1 MMSTA
6 VSASRA
12 SNRPSKDKNAK
23 AASRPQVKTD
33 ESSSKMHQATPEQL
47 RIAQISQISEDETIF
62 RQKVQ
67 QIIDLTGKAQVECEI
82 ALHDCQQDTEGAIN
96 MLLEGEN
103 YQGEWRET
111 GGKKKKRA
119 NPSNKTEPPQNNVD
133 EKPDKT
139 EQNFEPRERPD
150 RSGDNRPESS
160 SRRGRRFD
168 SRPPRLARGR
178 GRERG
183 DGGFRGNRENTND
196 HDNKENG
203 FGTFDKDRDTDN
215 RGRGRG
221 RGRGGPRRGGRGSFN
236 RNPRF
241 DKGPQID
248 TWTNETAANAE
259 KENAASH
266 WESMEDWND
275 DTWTGSLSETKVFT
289 ATTTQ
294 EDQISENTTPM
305 ADTTNTLGQRLDLG
319 ALLQK
324 PTSEPPE
331 SAYITQYNQQAT
343 ESIKNSIGIGSS
355 PRQNLTNQL
364 GGSALTNHMQS
375 GSLSSQ
381 LPSSSLSN
389 QLSVSQQSSSDAI
402 NALVSS
408 FGQNQTSYSQSPA
421 GFSQSVAAYSQSP
434 PGYSQTATGFS
445 QGQATY
451 SQSPSSV
458 YSQNQSSAYSQ
469 SQSSGFSQNTGSVYS
484 SSLEQNSG
492 GQVDPVPSSQ
502 SGLQQRPKSQ
512 RTKLPPPSKIPA
524 SAVEMP
530 GHMTTRLDV
539 QFGTWE
545 FGSDNASPF
554 SFGGESSVTS
564 NMSSSDA
571 CSTTQTISGHLPPQQ
586 VSSKP
591 SESVISSS
599 IMTTPPA
606 NSTSAMSGGDQTS
619 PRTNIFQASPYTTPT
634 KKDSASRSQNK
645 MSPPEPIPF
654 PPSQSDRKSS
664 PMINSQHPGSS
675 SSLTSGPLAT
685 SKPDSSNLSSY
696 SPSTQGYASTTYPS
710 QKTGLSTNSG
720 RSSATGLSSSAGLS
734 NAAGLSNSTGITNNS
749 GLSNSAGLSSASGF
763 SHSSSSQPG
772 SYQNQYQTGS
782 NQYQTS
788 QNQFPSGQTQY
799 QSGQNQYQS
808 GQNQFHSGQT
818 QFQNYGQ
825 SAGSSFQNASSYSS
839 GSGSYSGSSQQNQG
853 NLYQSSATNSYQSH
867 SNQNSL
873 YHQGNSSQT
882 TSYQPQTNSSSFHGA
897 RDSQAGSYPTSVSRD
912 SQSASFQASVS
923 QSGSYP
929 ASGSRDS
936 QTGTSFQAS
945 VTQSSATSYQR
956 DSQSALSTPATQT
969 QSVYTTSQGYGA
981 SPHQNSLPSNLQ
993 TSPLSGVSANKIS
1006 ETLSKMTVKDS
1017 PLDTRQ
1023 SPQYDSSTST
1033 TTSNLTTTT
1042 ITTSLATGT
1051 TTPLSVAS
1059 TSALTTTVGSTKVMT
1074 APSTSTTKNTPS
1086 LPPGVLVGHQ
1096 YIMGQ
1101 GTMPQYF
1108 GLQQPLYASYTDEIQ
1123 LQLQQRLPPT
1133 LANYNYDM
1141 TGFGVPT
1148 TMTGREQTT
1157 LANVPYSAADNKIG
1171 RVDAQSP
1178 IPASQQQSTQ
1188 SAHQQQHFINVPYG
1202 YYYPSVLPSGFQYPA
1217 QMFPVPPVTNTAHA
1231 GTTANTQYQKTYGA
1245 SHAYA
1250 SNKGGYEDL
1259 TQGTDFSKSSYG
1271 NPPQNKVSGVSGSVA
1286 SVPGAADMPGSGYG
1300 KSHTQMILLTD
1311 KVKKYPHRSSSEAF
1325 DKQGFHAGT
1334 PPPFNLPLAT
1344 GTQAGPLGAPTTPYG
1359 AAPFMNVP
1367 MMPPH
1372 NQMLHPNMQQDSTT
1386 GSTRGSH
1393 VHSQQ
1398 NSTQA
1403 KAGGAKAYGNTN
1415 WNY

>member
-586 VSSKP
+586 
-591 SESVISSS
+591 
-599 IMTTPPA
+599 
-606 NSTSAMSGGDQTS
+606 
-619 PRTNIFQASPYTTPT
+619 
-634 KKDSASRSQNK
+634 

-1372 NQMLHPNMQQDSTT
+1372 NQMLHPNMQQQDSTT

>member
-6 VSASRA
+6 VSTSRA
-12 SNRPSKDKNAK
+12 SSRQNKDKNAK
-23 AASRPQVKTD
+23 AASRPQVKT
-33 ESSSKMHQATPEQL
+33 EETSSKMHQATPEQL
-47 RIAQISQISEDETIF
+47 RLAQISQISEDETIF

-67 QIIDLTGKAQVECEI
+67 QIIDLTGKTEMECEI
-82 ALHDCQQDTEGAIN
+82 ALHDCQQDTEKAIN
-96 MLLEGEN
+96 MLLEGEH

-119 NPSNKTEPPQNNVD
+119 NPPNKTEPQQNSID
-133 EKPDKT
+133 EKQDKN

-150 RSGDNRPESS
+150 RSGDNRPESN

-183 DGGFRGNRENTND
+183 DGGFRGNRDSND

-221 RGRGGPRRGGRGSFN
+221 RGRGGPRRGGRG

-259 KENAASH
+259 KENAASP
-266 WESMEDWND
+266 WESMEDWNE

-294 EDQISENTTPM
+294 EDPVSENTTPM

-324 PTSEPPE
+324 PTSDPSEP
-331 SAYITQYNQQAT
+331 AYITQYNQQAT

-355 PRQNLTNQL
+355 PRQNLSNQL
-364 GGSALTNHMQS
+364 GGSALTNHMQT
-375 GSLSSQ
+375 GPLSSQ

-408 FGQNQTSYSQSPA
+408 FGQNQTSYSQSSS
-421 GFSQSVAAYSQSP
+421 GFSQSVSAYSQSP
-434 PGYSQTATGFS
+434 PGYSQTSSGFS
-445 QGQATY
+445 QGQSTY

-458 YSQNQSSAYSQ
+458 YSQNQTSAYSQ

-484 SSLEQNSG
+484 SNLEQNSG
-492 GQVDPVPSSQ
+492 GQVDSVPSSQ

-545 FGSDNASPF
+545 YGSDNSSPF

-564 NMSSSDA
+564 SMSSAGPS
-571 CSTTQTISGHLPPQQ
+571 STTQTITGHLPPQQ

-619 PRTNIFQASPYTTPT
+619 PRTNIFHASPYTTPT

-675 SSLTSGPLAT
+675 SSLSSGPLAT
-685 SKPDSSNLSSY
+685 SKPDSTNLNSFSQ
-696 SPSTQGYASTTYPS
+696 STQGYASTTYPS

-720 RSSATGLSSSAGLS
+720 RSSATGLSSSTGLS

-749 GLSNSAGLSSASGF
+749 GLSNSAGLSSTSGF

-788 QNQFPSGQTQY
+788 QNQFPSGQNQY

-808 GQNQFHSGQT
+808 STQNQFHSNQN

-825 SAGSSFQNASSYSS
+825 STGSSFQNSNSYSS
-839 GSGSYSGSSQQNQG
+839 GSGSYSGSSSQQTQG
-853 NLYQSSATNSYQSH
+853 NLYPSSGTNSYQST
-867 SNQNSL
+867 NSL

-882 TSYQPQTNSSSFHGA
+882 TSYQPQTNSSSYHGA

-912 SQSASFQASVS
+912 SQSASFQANVS

-929 ASGSRDS
+929 TSGSRDS
-936 QTGTSFQAS
+936 QTGSSFQAS

-969 QSVYTTSQGYGA
+969 QSVYTTSQGYGT

-1017 PLDTRQ
+1017 SLDTRQ

-1042 ITTSLATGT
+1042 ITTSLATRT
-1051 TTPLSVAS
+1051 TTPSAVVS
-1059 TSALTTTVGSTKVMT
+1059 TIALTTTVGSTKVMT
-1074 APSTSTTKNTPS
+1074 APSTSTTKNTPN
-1086 LPPGVLVGHQ
+1086 LPPGVLLGHQ

-1101 GTMPQYF
+1101 GTMPPYF
-1108 GLQQPLYASYTDEIQ
+1108 GLQQPLYASYTDELQ

-1141 TGFGVPT
+1141 SGFGVPT
-1148 TMTGREQTT
+1148 TMTGRDQNS
-1157 LANVPYSAADNKIG
+1157 LGNVPYSAADNKIG

-1188 SAHQQQHFINVPYG
+1188 SAHQQQHFINLPYG
-1202 YYYPSVLPSGFQYPA
+1202 YYYPSVLPSAAGFQYPT
-1217 QMFPVPPVTNTAHA
+1217 MFPVPPVTNTAHA

-1259 TQGTDFSKSSYG
+1259 TQGSDFGKSSYG
-1271 NPPQNKVSGVSGSVA
+1271 NPAQNKVSGVTGSVA

-1300 KSHTQMILLTD
+1300 KSHTQ
-1311 KVKKYPHRSSSEAF
+1311 AF

-1372 NQMLHPNMQQDSTT
+1372 NQMLHPNMQQQDSTT
-1386 GSTRGSH
+1386 GSSRGSH

-1403 KAGGAKAYGNTN
+1403 KAGGAKAYANSN

>member
-6 VSASRA
+6 VSTSRA
-12 SNRPSKDKNAK
+12 SSRPNKDKNAK

-33 ESSSKMHQATPEQL
+33 ETSKMHQATPEQL
-47 RIAQISQISEDETIF
+47 RLAQISQISEDETIF

-67 QIIDLTGKAQVECEI
+67 QIIDLTGKTQVECEI

-96 MLLEGEN
+96 MLLEGEH

-119 NPSNKTEPPQNNVD
+119 NPPNKTEPQQNNVD

-150 RSGDNRPESS
+150 RSGDNRPDGT

-183 DGGFRGNRENTND
+183 DGGFRGNRDNNND

-221 RGRGGPRRGGRGSFN
+221 RGRGGPRRGGRG

-259 KENAASH
+259 KENAAGH
-266 WESMEDWND
+266 WESVEDWNE

-294 EDQISENTTPM
+294 EDPISENTTPM
-305 ADTTNTLGQRLDLG
+305 ADSTNTLGQRLDLG

-324 PTSEPPE
+324 PTSDPSEP
-331 SAYITQYNQQAT
+331 AYITQYNQQAT

-364 GGSALTNHMQS
+364 GGSALTNHMQT
-375 GSLSSQ
+375 GSMSNQ

-408 FGQNQTSYSQSPA
+408 FGQNQTSYSQSSS
-421 GFSQSVAAYSQSP
+421 GFSQSVSAYSQSP
-434 PGYSQTATGFS
+434 PGYSQTSSGFS

-458 YSQNQSSAYSQ
+458 YSQNQTSAYSQ

-492 GQVDPVPSSQ
+492 GQVDSVPSSQ

-545 FGSDNASPF
+545 FGSDNSSPF
-554 SFGGESSVTS
+554 SFGGESSVTN
-564 NMSSSDA
+564 NMTSTGAS
-571 CSTTQTISGHLPPQQ
+571 STTQTISGHMPPQQ

-619 PRTNIFQASPYTTPT
+619 PRTNIFHASPYTTPT
-634 KKDSASRSQNK
+634 KKDSASRNQSK

-675 SSLTSGPLAT
+675 SNLTSGPLAT
-685 SKPDSSNLSSY
+685 SKPDSTNLSSY

-734 NAAGLSNSTGITNNS
+734 NAAGLSNSTGISNNS
-749 GLSNSAGLSSASGF
+749 GLSNSAGLSSTSGF

-788 QNQFPSGQTQY
+788 QNQFPSGQNQY

-808 GQNQFHSGQT
+808 GQNQFHSSQN

-825 SAGSSFQNASSYSS
+825 STGSSFQNPSSYSS

-853 NLYQSSATNSYQSH
+853 NLYPSSATNSYQSH
-867 SNQNSL
+867 STQNSL

-882 TSYQPQTNSSSFHGA
+882 TSYQPQTNSSSYHGA

-929 ASGSRDS
+929 TSGSRDS
-936 QTGTSFQAS
+936 QTGSSFQTS

-1051 TTPLSVAS
+1051 TTPSAVVS
-1059 TSALTTTVGSTKVMT
+1059 TIALTTTVGSTKVMT

-1086 LPPGVLVGHQ
+1086 LPPGVLLSHQ

-1101 GTMPQYF
+1101 GTMPPYF
-1108 GLQQPLYASYTDEIQ
+1108 GLQQPLYASYTDELQ

-1148 TMTGREQTT
+1148 TMTGRDQTT
-1157 LANVPYSAADNKIG
+1157 LGNVPYSAADNKIG

-1202 YYYPSVLPSGFQYPA
+1202 YYYPSVLPSAGFQYPA
-1217 QMFPVPPVTNTAHA
+1217 TMFPVPPVTNTAHA

-1259 TQGTDFSKSSYG
+1259 TQGTEFGKSSYG
-1271 NPPQNKVSGVSGSVA
+1271 NPAQNKVSGVSGSVA

-1372 NQMLHPNMQQDSTT
+1372 NQMLHPNMQQQDSTT
-1386 GSTRGSH
+1386 GSSRGSH

-1403 KAGGAKAYGNTN
+1403 KAGGAKAYANSN

>member
-1300 KSHTQMILLTD
+1300 KSHTQ
-1311 KVKKYPHRSSSEAF
+1311 AF